1 MTSFARLR
9 SACALAGGVAFAATL
24 AAPNFPLAV
33 PIAQAGALALT
44 QDDPILFYCDPMGGH
59 EFSKAPKSDAMGMDF
74 VPVRRSEVVPL
85 LPKLPAAPSV
95 SSEEPLFWRAPMGDA
110 EISLMPKKDSMGM
123 DYLPVRAADIAPL
136 LCPRGVRAKPDAAVK
151 PAKSGERRI
160 LYYRNPMGLP
170 DVSKVPKKDPMGM
183 DYVPVY
189 EGEDTNSAVVALSPG
204 KVQRTGMRSEPVEM
218 KALVSTIHAPGTI
231 QPDERLIAVVAP
243 RAVAFVEKV
252 ADVTTGDRVKKGQIL
267 MRLYSPEIAS
277 AAAQYLAT
285 PDYPGART
293 RLENLDAPANV
304 LAEIDRTK
312 KVPMSIDWPA
322 PRDGIVLERMAVDGM
337 KADAGQTLFRIA
349 DLSRVWALVDVS
361 EQDYERVKP
370 GQNVTIHARGVNDRT
385 FSGRVDLIYPQI
397 NRETRTARVRVE
409 LENPDLVLR
418 PEMYV
423 EADIAAGNAG
433 KVLAVPESAVID
445 TGTRKLVILDLG
457 EGRFEP
463 REVKTGQR
471 GQGAVEIREGVAEG
485 DKVVTAANF
494 LIDAESNLKAA
505 LKGLSPSETPQ

>member
-1 MTSFARLR
+1 MTTSARLR
-9 SACALAGGVAFAATL
+9 SAFALAGGVAFAATL
-24 AAPNFPLAV
+24 AAPGFPLAV
-33 PIAQAGALALT
+33 PMAMAGGPAQT
-44 QDDPILFYCDPMGGH
+44 QDDPILFYRPPMGG
-59 EFSKAPKSDAMGMDF
+59 SDLSSGPKKDGMGMDYL
-74 VPVRRSEVVPL
+74 PVRRSDILPL
-85 LPKLPAAPSV
+85 LKQLPAVAAA
-95 SSEEPLFWRAPMGDA
+95 SEEKPLFWRDAMGGQD
-110 EISLMPKKDSMGM
+110 ISLALKKDSMGM
-123 DYLPVRAADIAPL
+123 DYLPVRPAEIAKLLPSTGAPAPAAAP
-136 LCPRGVRAKPDAAVK
+136 AKPAM
-151 PAKSGERRI
+151 GERRI

-267 MRLYSPEIAS
+267 MRLYSPEIAA

-285 PDYPGART
+285 PNYPGART

-304 LAEIDRTK
+304 IAEIDRTK

-370 GQNVTIHARGVNDRT
+370 GQDVAIHARGVNDRT